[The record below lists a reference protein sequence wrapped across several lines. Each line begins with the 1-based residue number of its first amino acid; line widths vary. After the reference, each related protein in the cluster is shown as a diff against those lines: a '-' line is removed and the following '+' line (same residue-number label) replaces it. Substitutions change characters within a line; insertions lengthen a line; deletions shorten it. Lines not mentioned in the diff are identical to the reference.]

1 MLKVDVNFRWPKPSS
16 MPIVERG
23 RFEDALPQGYSHRLP
38 LDILLYIV
46 ADCPVATVVN
56 LSTTCRSIHNFIT
69 NTEVLNAVLRSA
81 MLSPKGSLR
90 SVLSRG
96 TWKYLC

>member
-23 RFEDALPQGYSHRLP
+23 RFEDALPQGYFHRLP

-90 SVLSRG
+90 SVLSRD